1 MKDFMLIKYKSIGD
15 KKTSRK
21 GLVLVVIFK
30 IVYYLLIF
38 RVDDAAGESA

>member
-15 KKTSRK
+15 KKPAAR

-30 IVYYLLIF
+30 IFYYLLIF